1 MEKPG
6 KCSIYLERAA
16 YYIEVIVT
24 VFLLLAIVTLMFQT
38 ILRYCG
44 LTVSLLTMDFEQI
57 LSKVFVLIIGVEFTK
72 MLCKHTPETVIE
84 VLLFAT
90 ARQVILSHGS
100 VLNTLI
106 GASAIAVLFAVK
118 KFLLPVSK

>member
-1 MEKPG
+1 MEKSG

-16 YYIEVIVT
+16 YCIEVIVT

-44 LTVSLLTMDFEQI
+44 LPVSLLTMDFEQI

-106 GASAIAVLFAVK
+106 GATAIAVLFAVK
-118 KFLLPVSK
+118 KFLLPVPK